1 VLRTILTTK
10 LRFCAILAL
19 GALAA
24 CQAADGTTVAPDTA
38 MVNAIMGGLGAVDP
52 KAKKIQYKP
61 RAPLAMPAEPTALP
75 EPETNVAGTQ
85 SEAWPKN
92 QNNQTLEEVKAVYA
106 AKNTRGGGDGDE
118 NPVLTPEQMR
128 GITVPTTQTR
138 DFESERRQAE
148 IDDGDLLNLK
158 ELKQQN
164 DAAGENKKQANAS
177 SATAGVVPA
186 RRYLTDP
193 PSTYST
199 PSPDAPMPEIVK
211 TKKMSRER
219 RNEIRCAGESK
230 NTVDCE

>member
-1 VLRTILTTK
+1 MLRTILTTK
-10 LRFCAILAL
+10 LRFFVILGL

-52 KAKKIQYKP
+52 NEKKIQYKP

-85 SEAWPKN
+85 SEAWPKQ
-92 QNNQTLEEVKAVYA
+92 QNNQSLAEVQEIYA
-106 AKNTRGGGDGDE
+106 AKNTRGGGDADD

-128 GITVPTTQTR
+128 GITVPTTQKR

-148 IDDGDLLNLK
+148 IDDGDRLSLK
-158 ELKQQN
+158 ELKEQN
-164 DAAGENKKQANAS
+164 DAAGAMKKEANAS
-177 SATAGVVPA
+177 SATTGSVPA

-211 TKKMSRER
+211 AKRNSRER
-219 RNEIRCAGESK
+219 QLEIRCAGNST

>member
-1 VLRTILTTK
+1 MLRTILTTK
-10 LRFCAILAL
+10 IRISAILAL

-52 KAKKIQYKP
+52 NEKQIEYKP
-61 RAPLAMPAEPTALP
+61 RAPLAMPSEPTALP
-75 EPETNVAGTQ
+75 EPETNVAGAQ

-92 QNNQTLEEVKAVYA
+92 KNNQTLEEVKAIYA
-106 AKNTRGGGDGDE
+106 AKNPRGGGDADE
-118 NPVLTPEQMR
+118 NPLLTPEQMR

-138 DFESERRQAE
+138 DFNAERRQAE
-148 IDDGDLLNLK
+148 IDDGDLLNLN

-164 DAAGENKKQANAS
+164 QTAKDTKKQADAS
-177 SATAGVVPA
+177 SVTAGAVPV

-199 PSPDAPMPEIVK
+199 PSPDAPMPEVVK
-211 TKKMSRER
+211 TKKMTRER
-219 RNEIRCAGESK
+219 QLEIRCAGNST